1 MKFHLRYLLLLA
13 ALLPALGAGP
23 FKIENGQLVLP
34 GAIVFKTGLAE
45 LDESASAAPLK
56 HVQEYLT
63 EKTSITTLRIEGHTD
78 NSGKAEANQ
87 KLSEQRSL
95 AVARWLVAHGVDC
108 QRLVAVGFGGTKPV
122 ADGTTPQGRAQNQR
136 ITVVNA
142 ALRGRAIGGMP
153 LDGGGH
159 PAGDPCK

>member
-1 MKFHLRYLLLLA
+1 MKVFVHSLILIA
-13 ALLPALGAGP
+13 ALLPVTAAGP

-34 GAIVFKTGLAE
+34 GSIVFKPGVAE
-45 LDESASAAPLK
+45 LDESVSAASLK
-56 HVQEYLT
+56 HVQEYLA

-78 NSGKAEANQ
+78 GSGKVEENQ
-87 KLSEQRSL
+87 KLSEQRAL

-122 ADGTTPQGRAQNQR
+122 ADGSTAQGRAQNQR

-142 ALRGRAIGGMP
+142 ALRGRAIGGLP
-153 LDGGGH
+153 IEGGGQL
-159 PAGDPCK
+159 AGNPCK